1 MNQLRVHHSAPRLG
15 SHPGVDWFHM
25 PSCRE
30 SFTSPK
36 ALGLIYFVQHFPI
49 SRKQNDRIQRYTKC
63 IQVHQSV
70 SISQVYAPP
79 MPLQPI
85 RIVKACHK
93 KAGKVGKGQH
103 TKRLYRNCK
112 LRYVI
117 AAWCKQP
124 LPPPSRSSAVCPGF
138 AQNRITGGK
147 TMRSTAGVQNQS
159 ELNEHTWL
167 FWYILIVIKLQFGD
181 CYLASFSFGR
191 VPEALHRFPEC
202 CRHPHFFGIHH
213 LHLHFCKIW
222 RQRIIRINVSDG

>member
-1 MNQLRVHHSAPRLG
+1 
-15 SHPGVDWFHM
+15 
-25 PSCRE
+25 
-30 SFTSPK
+30 
-36 ALGLIYFVQHFPI
+36 
-49 SRKQNDRIQRYTKC
+49 
-63 IQVHQSV
+63 
-70 SISQVYAPP
+70 

-93 KAGKVGKGQH
+93 KAEKVGKGQH

-159 ELNEHTWL
+159 ESNEYTWL
-167 FWYILIVIKLQFGD
+167 FWLWIKLPIRGLLPCVFQLWKGAWSAAPLYGMLPPPTLLRHTSSAPAF
-181 CYLASFSFGR
+181 LQNL
-191 VPEALHRFPEC
+191 EAEN
-202 CRHPHFFGIHH
+202 HPNQRERWIGNRTSQTPNWGELSWNEIKSHFLSCWSQGVFLWRPH
-213 LHLHFCKIW
+213 LRWSPAEGKVTCI
-222 RQRIIRINVSDG
+222 